1 MPHLRLYVPEEWL
14 REEFKAATNFDAEK
28 LLDHLVQVVSSL
40 RMENPAIEARRQQ
53 VRSGN
58 VDRVVTEEEARID
71 VHGNAIGPEEVPMI
85 NLGNLKHA
93 IVPLHHAYVGGDLS
107 KRFLHVT
114 LAAGN
119 DTPGRTAAV
128 RVRASQILGEQ
139 IDEFVGDLPGL
150 GSVTVHV
157 QDIDRDRGYST
168 TAERKKKRAN
178 SWTQPGVPK

>member
-14 REEFKAATNFDAEK
+14 REDFQRTTGFDARQ
-28 LLDHLVQVVSSL
+28 LLDRLVQTVADL
-40 RMENPAIEARRQQ
+40 RMENPAP
-53 VRSGN
+53 GG
-58 VDRVVTEEEARID
+58 TEK
-71 VHGNAIGPEEVPMI
+71 EVPMI

-93 IVPLHHAYVGGDLS
+93 IVPLAHAHVAGDPA

-128 RVRASQILGEQ
+128 RVRAARVLG
-139 IDEFVGDLPGL
+139 DEVDKFVGDLPGL
-150 GSVTVHV
+150 ASVTVHV

-168 TAERKKKRAN
+168 TAERRKYRQNA
-178 SWTQPGVPK
+178 